1 MAEERDDFDNPWK
14 VLMDK
19 YFQQFLAFFFPEI
32 HGDIDWSKGYEFLDK
47 EFQQIVRDAESGKRY
62 VDKLVKVWV
71 RDGQAQIVYIH
82 TELQSQED
90 SRFSQR
96 IFVYNY
102 RIRDYYGE
110 NVVSLAILGD
120 DRSTWRPTTYRSDRW
135 GFEVTC
141 TFPMVKLLDYEAN
154 WEMLESSQNP
164 FAIAVM
170 AHLKT
175 RETQQDPQS
184 RKEWKFRLTR
194 QLYEGGW
201 ERQDIMELFAFLDWL
216 MELPQPL
223 KQEFKAELQQY
234 EQERQMRYVTSIERM
249 IIEEVKEE
257 AVEEIAL
264 TMLAKQVAVETVAEY
279 TGLSIEKV
287 QELAARRLD
296 SV

>member
-19 YFQQFLAFFFPEI
+19 YFQQFLEFFFREVYD
-32 HGDIDWSKGYEFLDK
+32 DIDWSRGYEFLDK
-47 EFQQIVRDAESGKRY
+47 EFQQIVREAETGKRY

-71 RDGQAQIVYIH
+71 RDGQEQIVYVH

-102 RIRDYYGE
+102 RIRDSYGE

-120 DRSTWRPTTYRSDRW
+120 DRSTWRPKTYYSGRW

-141 TFPMVKLLDYEAN
+141 TFPMVKLLDYEAS
-154 WEMLESSQNP
+154 WEDLESSQNP

-175 RETQQDPQS
+175 KETQQDPQS

-194 QLYEGGW
+194 RLYEGGW

-223 KQEFKAELQQY
+223 KQEFKAELQRY
-234 EQERQMRYVTSIERM
+234 EEERQMRYVTSIEQM
-249 IIEEVKEE
+249 AK
-257 AVEEIAL
+257 EEIAL
-264 TMLAKQVAVETVAEY
+264 TMLGDRVPMETVARY
-279 TGLSIEKV
+279 TGLSVEKV
-287 QELAARRLD
+287 QELAAQHQG
-296 SV
+296 ST

>member
-223 KQEFKAELQQY
+223 RQEFKAELQQY

-287 QELAARRLD
+287 QELAARR
-296 SV
+296 

>member
-1 MAEERDDFDNPWK
+1 
-14 VLMDK
+14 
-19 YFQQFLAFFFPEI
+19 
-32 HGDIDWSKGYEFLDK
+32 
-47 EFQQIVRDAESGKRY
+47 
-62 VDKLVKVWV
+62 
-71 RDGQAQIVYIH
+71 
-82 TELQSQED
+82 
-90 SRFSQR
+90 
-96 IFVYNY
+96 
-102 RIRDYYGE
+102 
-110 NVVSLAILGD
+110 
-120 DRSTWRPTTYRSDRW
+120 
-135 GFEVTC
+135 
-141 TFPMVKLLDYEAN
+141 MVKLLDYAAN
-154 WEMLESSQNP
+154 WEVLESSQNP
-164 FAIAVM
+164 FAIAIM

-257 AVEEIAL
+257 AVEKIAL
-264 TMLAKQVAVETVAEY
+264 TMLAKQVSAETVAEY

-287 QELAARRLD
+287 QELAARRRD

>member
-141 TFPMVKLLDYEAN
+141 TFPMVKLLDYAAN
-154 WEMLESSQNP
+154 WEVLESSQNP
-164 FAIAVM
+164 FAIAIM

-201 ERQDIMELFAFLDWL
+201 EWQDIIELFAFLDWL

-223 KQEFKAELQQY
+223 KQEFN
-234 EQERQMRYVTSIERM
+234 
-249 IIEEVKEE
+249 
-257 AVEEIAL
+257 
-264 TMLAKQVAVETVAEY
+264 
-279 TGLSIEKV
+279 
-287 QELAARRLD
+287 
-296 SV
+296 

>member
-19 YFQQFLAFFFPEI
+19 YFQQFLEFFFREVYD
-32 HGDIDWSKGYEFLDK
+32 DIDWSRGYEFLDK
-47 EFQQIVRDAESGKRY
+47 EFQQIVREAETGKRY

-71 RDGQAQIVYIH
+71 RDGQEQIVYVH

-90 SRFSQR
+90 SRFGQR

-102 RIRDYYGE
+102 RIRDCYGE

-120 DRSTWRPTTYRSDRW
+120 DRSTWRPTTYRSGRW

-141 TFPMVKLLDYEAN
+141 TFPMVKLLDYEAS
-154 WEMLESSQNP
+154 WEDLEGSQNP
-164 FAIAVM
+164 FAVAVM

-175 RETQQDPQS
+175 KETQQDPQS

-194 QLYEGGW
+194 RLYEGGW

-223 KQEFKAELQQY
+223 KQEFKAELQRY
-234 EQERQMRYVTSIERM
+234 EEERQMRYVTSIEQM
-249 IIEEVKEE
+249 AK
-257 AVEEIAL
+257 EEIAL
-264 TMLAKQVAVETVAEY
+264 TMLGDRVPMETVARY
-279 TGLSIEKV
+279 TGLSVEKV
-287 QELAARRLD
+287 QELAAQHQG
-296 SV
+296 ST